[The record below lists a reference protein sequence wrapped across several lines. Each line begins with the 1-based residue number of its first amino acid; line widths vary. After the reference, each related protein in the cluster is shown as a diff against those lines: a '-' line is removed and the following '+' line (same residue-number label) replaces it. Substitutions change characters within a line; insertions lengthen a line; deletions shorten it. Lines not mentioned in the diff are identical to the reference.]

1 MFSKKLHSLS
11 SNEERPNSIA
21 AIVPGEI
28 DRIAGST
35 KENFK
40 RNKLPSPKKLFFFF
54 NFYTE
59 EFEKKITKKHVL
71 SNSEKSENCERNFMI
86 KLDMHYAIY
95 VLYAFVIFNYHIKKF
110 YRIAHPFELPRIK
123 LRSTPRAVN
132 LRKCVLSRLLA
143 FTSNGCC
150 LMR

>member
-40 RNKLPSPKKLFFFF
+40 RNKLPSPKKLFFF
-54 NFYTE
+54 
-59 EFEKKITKKHVL
+59 
-71 SNSEKSENCERNFMI
+71 
-86 KLDMHYAIY
+86 
-95 VLYAFVIFNYHIKKF
+95 
-110 YRIAHPFELPRIK
+110 
-123 LRSTPRAVN
+123 
-132 LRKCVLSRLLA
+132 
-143 FTSNGCC
+143 
-150 LMR
+150 